1 MIRNYLKT
9 AFRSLK
15 TNKFTSFSNLFGI
28 TLGLTCCM
36 LILCYVLGELH
47 YDRFKES
54 DNIYRV
60 TRSFNTSSG
69 TVSLHLGAVAPA
81 IGPLLENDFPDIRE
95 MTRMLV
101 AGTVTLEYGDKTFNE
116 DEAVFGDA
124 HFFDFFTVP
133 VLHGNPK
140 SILSEPYSVALTPE
154 LAKRYFGD
162 QDPLGKMVKVNNQFL
177 FKVTG
182 IFQDLPSQAHLHPQM
197 LLSFSSLNDTA
208 LYGKEKLATNWDNN
222 AFYTYLLFPPHY
234 PVSQIEKQFP
244 AFLNKHFYPE
254 ASKNTAL
261 YLQPLRDIHLH
272 SHLDSEIEPNGNI
285 TTVYIF
291 SAIALFILLI
301 ACINYMNLATAR
313 SMLRAREIGVRKVI
327 GAGKR
332 ELIMQIL
339 GESVL
344 LTLTAL
350 ILALA
355 LTRLLLPWLE
365 GLADR
370 TLSMNVLFQGPMIA
384 FMVLLPLVVGILSG
398 IYPALFIAGFKPV
411 AVLKGKAKMGSKT
424 VSLRKS
430 LVILQF
436 TISIVLIIA
445 TAVVFRQLYYVQN
458 TSLGFDKEHIV
469 TLRYTNQLDHNYA
482 AFRDALLKSPG
493 VKEVAL
499 SSRIPSG
506 RLLDEMGLKVFS
518 GDSAALGDMSL
529 KYVVVDDHFIPAYG
543 IGMAAG
549 RNFAPWEYPTDS
561 SAFVINAVAANMMGW
576 SNPEDAIGKNIEY
589 GGQRGQVIGVT
600 RPFHFESMRQQII
613 PLLLMMGQSP
623 VKRTGNIS
631 IRLGVGDPKPTLAHI
646 RKVWQDFAPE
656 TPFNYVFL
664 DTRFA
669 RLYASEQ
676 HQESLFM
683 IFSIIAIFIACLG
696 LFGLSA
702 FTISQRIKEIGI
714 RKVLGASVSGIVGML
729 SLDFLKL
736 VGLAAMIALPVGW
749 LCMHRWLQGFAYH
762 IPIPWWLMLCAA
774 LLALMVALL
783 TIGIQAMGAA
793 RTNPVK
799 TLRSE

>member
-9 AFRSLK
+9 AFRNLK

-36 LILCYVLGELH
+36 LIVCYVLGELN

-81 IGPLLENDFPDIRE
+81 VGPLLQNDFPDIRE
-95 MTRMLV
+95 ITRLLRT
-101 AGTVTLEYGDKTFNE
+101 GTLTLQYGDKVFNE
-116 DEAVFGDA
+116 DEGFFADA
-124 HFFDFFTVP
+124 HLFDFFTVP
-133 VLHGNPK
+133 VIQGNPRSLLREPN
-140 SILSEPYSVALTPE
+140 SIALTPE
-154 LAKRYFGD
+154 LARRYFGD
-162 QDPLGKMVKVNNQFL
+162 QDPLGKMVKINDLFL

-182 IFQDLPSQAHLHPQM
+182 IFQDFPAQAHLHPQM

-222 AFYTYLLFPPHY
+222 SFYTYLLFPPHY
-234 PVSQIEKQFP
+234 PVSQVEKQFP
-244 AFLNKHFYPE
+244 AFLNKHYYPG

-272 SHLDSEIEPNGNI
+272 SHLDSEIEQNGNI

-327 GAGKR
+327 GAGRR
-332 ELIMQIL
+332 ELIFQIL
-339 GESVL
+339 GESIL
-344 LTLTAL
+344 LTVMAL
-350 ILALA
+350 VLALA
-355 LTRLLLPWLE
+355 LTWLLLPWLE
-365 GLADR
+365 GLAGR
-370 TLSMNVLFQGPMIA
+370 TLSMRVLFQGPMVI
-384 FMVLLPLVVGILSG
+384 FLLLLPLVVGVLSG
-398 IYPALFIAGFKPV
+398 IYPALFMAAFKPV

-445 TAVVFRQLYYVQN
+445 TAVVFRQLHYVQN

-469 TLRYTNQLDHNYA
+469 TLKYTNQLDGNYT
-482 AFRDALLKSPG
+482 AFREALLSNPR
-493 VKEVAL
+493 VKDVAV

-518 GDSAALGDMSL
+518 RDSVNSGDMSL
-529 KYVVVDDHFIPAYG
+529 KYVEVDDHFISTYG

-549 RNFAPWEYPTDS
+549 RNFDPRDFPTDS
-561 SAFVINAVAANMMGW
+561 SAFVINTVAANMMGW
-576 SNPEDAIGKNIEY
+576 RNPEEAIGKNIEY

-613 PLLLMMGQSP
+613 PLLLMMSRAQI
-623 VKRTGNIS
+623 KRIGSIS
-631 IRLGVGDPKPTLAHI
+631 IRLGAGDPEPALAHI
-646 RKVWQDFAPE
+646 RKVWQSFVPQ
-656 TPFNYVFL
+656 TPFNYIFL
-664 DTRFA
+664 DARFA
-669 RLYASEQ
+669 RLYETEQ

-683 IFSIIAIFIACLG
+683 ILSMIAIFIACLG

-714 RKVLGASVSGIVGML
+714 RKVLGASVSGIVGIL

-736 VGLAAMIALPVGW
+736 VGLAALIALPVGW
-749 LCMHRWLQGFAYH
+749 FCMHRWLQGFAYH

-774 LLALMVALL
+774 LLALGVALL

>member
-9 AFRSLK
+9 ALRNLK
-15 TNKFTSFSNLFGI
+15 ANKFISFSNLFGI
-28 TLGLTCCM
+28 TIGLTCCM
-36 LILCYVLGELH
+36 LILCYVLGELK

-54 DNIYRV
+54 ENIYRV

-69 TVSLHLGAVAPA
+69 TVSLYLGAVAPVV
-81 IGPLLENDFPDIRE
+81 GPLLQNDFPDIRE
-95 MTRMLV
+95 ITRLLR
-101 AGTVTLEYGDKTFNE
+101 AGTVTVQYEDKVFNE
-116 DEAVFGDA
+116 DEAYFGDP
-124 HFFDFFTVP
+124 HLFDFFTVP
-133 VLHGNPK
+133 VIQGSPR
-140 SILSEPYSVALTPE
+140 SILTEPFSIALTPE
-154 LAKRYFGD
+154 LARRYFGN
-162 QDPLGKMVKVNNQFL
+162 QNPVGKMVKVNNQFL
-177 FKVTG
+177 FRVSG
-182 IFQDLPSQAHLHPQM
+182 IFQDFPAQAHLHPQM

-208 LYGKEKLATNWDNN
+208 LYGKQKLATSWDNN

-234 PVSQIEKQFP
+234 PVSQVEKQFP
-244 AFLNKHFYPE
+244 DFLNKHFHPE

-261 YLQPLRDIHLH
+261 HLQALRNIHLH
-272 SHLDSEIEPNGNI
+272 SHLDSEIEENGNI

-327 GAGKR
+327 GAGRR
-332 ELIMQIL
+332 ELIFQIL
-339 GESVL
+339 GESIL
-344 LTLTAL
+344 LTLMAL

-355 LTRLLLPWLE
+355 LTWLLLPWLE

-370 TLSMNVLFQGPMIA
+370 TLSMQVLFQGPMIVCL
-384 FMVLLPLVVGILSG
+384 VLLPLLVGLLSG
-398 IYPALFIAGFKPV
+398 IYPALFMAAFKPV
-411 AVLKGKAKMGSKT
+411 TVLKGKAKMGSKT

-445 TAVVFRQLYYVQN
+445 TAVVFRQLRYVQN
-458 TSLGFDKEHIV
+458 TSMGFDKEHIV
-469 TLRYTNQLDHNYA
+469 TLRYSSQLNHNYL
-482 AFRDALLKSPG
+482 AFREALLRNPG
-493 VKEVAL
+493 VKDVSV

-506 RLLDEMGLKVFS
+506 RLLDEMGLNAFA
-518 GDSAALGDMSL
+518 GDSATSGDISL
-529 KYVVVDDHFIPAYG
+529 KYVVVDDRFIPTYG
-543 IGMAAG
+543 IKMAAG
-549 RNFAPWEYPTDS
+549 RNFAPREYPTDS
-561 SAFVINAVAANMMGW
+561 SGFVINTVAANMMGW
-576 SNPEDAIGKNIEY
+576 TNPEQAIGQNIEY
-589 GGQRGQVIGVT
+589 GDQKGKVIGVT
-600 RPFHFESMRQQII
+600 RTFHFESMREQII
-613 PLLLMMGQSP
+613 PLLMMMDRFRAQ
-623 VKRTGNIS
+623 RMGNIS
-631 IRLGVGDPKPTLAHI
+631 IRLGAGDPKPALAQI
-646 RKVWQDFAPE
+646 QKVWQDFLPA

-664 DTRFA
+664 DARFA

-736 VGLAAMIALPVGW
+736 VGIAALIALPVGW
-749 LCMHRWLQGFAYH
+749 LCMQQWLHGFAYH
-762 IPIPWWLMLCAA
+762 IAIPWWLMLCAA
-774 LLALMVALL
+774 LLALAVALL
-783 TIGIQAMGAA
+783 TIGIQAIGAA